1 MIEMGRTQTLTI
13 KGKLPAGLLVGDA
26 SDEVLLPNKFV
37 PAGAQVGDPI
47 DVFVYTDSEDRPVA
61 TTQTP
66 LAQVG
71 DFACLAVVDQNAHGC
86 FLNWGL
92 DKDLF
97 APRSEQHEPLI
108 IGRSYVVAVYL
119 DNASGRVAAAS
130 RLGEFFDYDLSPLS
144 VGDRVPIVVYGRNER
159 GTQVI
164 VADRYSGLVYSSE
177 SYVDLKVG
185 DKLEAYVSVLR
196 DDNKVDVRL
205 QQTGARGQKDA
216 TLKLLDALE
225 QAGGSL
231 PLGDR
236 SSPEEIYQHLS
247 MSKKAFKAA
256 AGALYKSGKVVPG
269 PLSIR
274 KVDPASDPNKG

>member
-1 MIEMGRTQTLTI
+1 MIEIGRTQTLTI
-13 KGKLPAGLLVGDA
+13 KSQVKAGLMVGDA
-26 SDEVLLPNKFV
+26 RDELLLPNKFV
-37 PAGAQVGDPI
+37 PAEAKVGGPI
-47 DVFVYTDSEDRPVA
+47 EVFVYTDSEDRPVA

-71 DFACLAVVDQNAHGC
+71 DFACLEVVDQNSHGA

-108 IGRSYVVAVYL
+108 VGRRYVVAVYL

-144 VGDRVPIVVYGRNER
+144 VGDRVPVVVYGRNER

-164 VADRYSGLVYSSE
+164 VADRYSGLVYSNE
-177 SYVDLKVG
+177 IYIELKVG
-185 DKLEAYVSVLR
+185 DKLDAYVSALR
-196 DDNKVDVRL
+196 DDNKVDLRL

-216 TLKLLDALE
+216 TARLLDAIE
-225 QAGGSL
+225 QAGGML
-231 PLGDR
+231 PLGDK
-236 SSPEEIYQHLS
+236 SSPDEIYQRLG
-247 MSKKAFKAA
+247 MSKKVFKAA
-256 AGALYKSGKVVPG
+256 IGALYKSGKVVPS
-269 PLSIR
+269 PLMVR
-274 KVDPASDPNKG
+274 KVDPDSSKR